1 LQGVVYGFAVIA
13 GIAYTVFVAVCLV
26 IVGNIFAIVAG
37 FYNAVNFYIVFL
49 YVGSGD
55 IAFLLLK
62 MFFITTFV
70 L

>member
-13 GIAYTVFVAVCLV
+13 GIANTVFVAVCLV
-26 IVGNIFAIVAG
+26 IVGYVFAIAAW
-37 FYNAVNFYIVFL
+37 FYNAVDFYIVFL
-49 YVGSGD
+49 YAGSAA

>member
-13 GIAYTVFVAVCLV
+13 GIANTVFVAVCLV
-26 IVGNIFAIVAG
+26 IVGYVFAVVAG
-37 FYNAVNFYIVFL
+37 FYDAVNFYVVL
-49 YVGSGD
+49 LCVGSGD